1 MNPLSLIPAAYLGW
15 AKLIAIGAL
24 ALSIVAG
31 ALWLRHTWM
40 EDGRNEVRAE
50 WAIEKQ
56 AHAEAAL
63 AASEAARAREKVLTT
78 ANERIRNDLAR
89 EKADRLAAAAA
100 LDDSLRQ
107 LQAALDSP
115 ASGDSTT
122 GARVN
127 GTGGLE
133 SELLG
138 HCAQALSGLAG
149 QADRLEAK
157 VIGLQGYVVGVVF
170 GAIDGKTAP
179 ADYSIKPPGR
189 Q

>member
-1 MNPLSLIPAAYLGW
+1 MNPLSLIPAAYMGW
-15 AKLIAIGAL
+15 AKLAAIGAL
-24 ALSIVAG
+24 VVAMLAG
-31 ALWLRHTWM
+31 VAWLRHTWM

-56 AHAEAAL
+56 DQAEAAL
-63 AASEAARAREKVLTT
+63 AASEAARAKEQALTT
-78 ANERIRNDLAR
+78 ANERIRHALVK
-89 EKADRLAAAAA
+89 EKADRVAAAAA

-115 ASGDSTT
+115 ASSDSATT
-122 GARVN
+122 PGAN

-138 HCAQALSGLAG
+138 NCAQALAGLAG
-149 QADRLEAK
+149 QAERLEGK
-157 VIGLQGYVVGVVF
+157 VVGLQGYVNKVVF

-179 ADYSIKPPGR
+179 ADYTLKPPVK
-189 Q
+189 

>member
-1 MNPLSLIPAAYLGW
+1 MNPLSLIPAAYMGW
-15 AKLIAIGAL
+15 SKLIAIGAL
-24 ALSIVAG
+24 ALAIVAG
-31 ALWLRHTWM
+31 VLWLRHTWM

-56 AHAEAAL
+56 AMAEAAL
-63 AASEAARAREKVLTT
+63 AASEAARAKEKVLVT
-78 ANERIRNDLAR
+78 ANERIRHDLAK

-107 LQAALDSP
+107 LQAALGNP
-115 ASGDSTT
+115 ASGDTPTT
-122 GARVN
+122 PGAH

-138 HCAQALSGLAG
+138 NCAEALAG
-149 QADRLEAK
+149 LGKEAQRLEGK
-157 VIGLQGYVVGVVF
+157 VVGLQGYVNQVVF

-179 ADYSIKPPGR
+179 PDYTIKPPAK
-189 Q
+189 